1 MPARLW
7 LSIRDDARAIRDGP
21 IARTPVPGSRNRE
34 AEFASGPDRAMTRS
48 GLSTDGHSENRCDIT
63 AECVLRGGQRIGE
76 NGAHVAPKLNSAD
89 TPESRLVGE

>member
-1 MPARLW
+1 
-7 LSIRDDARAIRDGP
+7 
-21 IARTPVPGSRNRE
+21 
-34 AEFASGPDRAMTRS
+34 MTRS

-76 NGAHVAPKLNSAD
+76 NGARVAPKLNSAD